1 MSGKVLLVDDNP
13 MYRNAL
19 KRNLELR
26 HYEVSEAEDSLSALQ
41 SLAKDRPDV
50 LVTDLDM
57 RTRTEGLDLIRKVA
71 QNYPVLPVI
80 LISAVGTF
88 DEGALAKEFGAMY
101 VLSKGQAGQEKESLP
116 VLLEQAMERQ
126 KTDERSLEL
135 LESWKETTSAG
146 HNENTLQ
153 KIRDMI
159 SDERLSPYVKGEA
172 FDTLS
177 SLQQPI
183 VAKESREVI
192 EQVKITSQAQAGVLE
207 INIDKDLGKYNRL
220 QPESMDSLRTAE
232 FLFRYQEM
240 APGGYDFSR
249 NIGFSY
255 CFAVE
260 NEAKSKFQYKL
271 PKLLK
276 SSTVRELVEKMFDTR
291 MKNIDL
297 FFQQQ
302 LLRLQQAKKL
312 DFQVD
317 KIKQVLEKLIQHGD
331 RYKPDGLKAMGIL
344 VLCFG
349 RKYEMVYTRG
359 KVEVN
364 NPLGLK
370 GLTKE
375 DDVLRLAHQLIRLQ
389 HFRNPYIHP
398 EITIREK
405 VAIIREA
412 ALECLDFVGQLEE

>member
-1 MSGKVLLVDDNP
+1 MAGKVLLVDDNP

-19 KRNLELR
+19 KRNLELK
-26 HYEVSEAEDSLSALQ
+26 HFEVSEAEDSLSALQ
-41 SLAKDRPDV
+41 SLAKNRPDV

-57 RTRTEGLDLIRKVA
+57 RTRTEGLDLIRQVA
-71 QNYPVLPVI
+71 QNYPILPVI

-116 VLLEQAMERQ
+116 VLLDQAMKRQRTDEQAL
-126 KTDERSLEL
+126 TL
-135 LESWKETTSAG
+135 LESWRESSTTGSNDETL
-146 HNENTLQ
+146 HR
-153 KIRDMI
+153 IRDMV
-159 SDERLSPYVKGEA
+159 SDERVSSYVKGEA
-172 FDTLS
+172 FDILS
-177 SLQQPI
+177 TLQQPTM
-183 VAKESREVI
+183 AKESRAVI
-192 EQVKITSQAQAGVLE
+192 EQVKVTSQVQAGILE
-207 INIDKDLGKYNRL
+207 INIDKDLKRYNQL

-260 NEAKSKFQYKL
+260 NETKSKLQYKL

-276 SSTVRELVEKMFDTR
+276 SSTIRELVEKMFDNR

-297 FFQQQ
+297 FYQQQ

-349 RKYEMVYTRG
+349 RNYELVYSRG

-370 GLTKE
+370 GISKE

-398 EITIREK
+398 EITTREK

-412 ALECLDFVGQLEE
+412 TLECLDYVGRLEE